1 MTPRLPDGPSEAAAR
16 RPESDRQ
23 RFARIVRPHLA
34 LLLRTAGYLTGD
46 AHAAEDLAQET
57 AMRAL
62 RFIDGFT
69 EGTDARAWLLT
80 ILRRTHVDLHRR
92 GRRHARM
99 LSLEAEGA
107 AAAAIEPEEADVGVH
122 DADWSRPA
130 ELMERFGDAEVIA
143 ALKRLPEAVRWTLLL
158 VDVEQMD
165 HRDAAAVLEV
175 AEGTVKSRAHRGRAM
190 LRDLLFELARRR
202 GWIDKPSGAVS

>member
-1 MTPRLPDGPSEAAAR
+1 MTIASQGPPAERHPDAAR
-16 RPESDRQ
+16 
-23 RFARIVRPHLA
+23 FGRIVRPHLA

-62 RFIDGFT
+62 RFIDRFT

-80 ILRRTHVDLHRR
+80 ILRRTHIDLHRR
-92 GRRHARM
+92 DKGHGRM
-99 LSLEAEGA
+99 LSLDGGGIAEPTDERGSSRTGGA
-107 AAAAIEPEEADVGVH
+107 H
-122 DADWSRPA
+122 DAAWSRPA

-143 ALKRLPEAVRWTLLL
+143 ALKQLPEAIRWTLLL

-165 HRDAAAVLEV
+165 HCDAAAVLDV
-175 AEGTVKSRAHRGRAM
+175 AEGTIKSRAHRGRAM
-190 LRDLLFELARRR
+190 LRDLLFDLARQR
-202 GWIDKPSGAVS
+202 GWVDAKSGAAS